1 MKPSF
6 IKESY
11 TSTNIRIR
19 IIFSHTLK
27 NFSLRQSE
35 TQIDN
40 DPSPSGVSFVN
51 VQFLLTFSGY
61 MV

>member
-27 NFSLRQSE
+27 NFVLRQSE

-40 DPSPSGVSFVN
+40 DPSPPEFR
-51 VQFLLTFSGY
+51 L
-61 MV
+61 